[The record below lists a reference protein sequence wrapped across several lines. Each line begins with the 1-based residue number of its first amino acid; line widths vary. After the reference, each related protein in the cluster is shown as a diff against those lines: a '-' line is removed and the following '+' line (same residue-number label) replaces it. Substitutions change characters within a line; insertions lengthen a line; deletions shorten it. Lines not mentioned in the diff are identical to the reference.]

1 MYVPMQMS
9 GRRAVPNVPNVEST
23 CLVLLSNILHELTAA
38 VDFLPVFDCI
48 LIQVLQFVAHIS
60 AQRSSLPPP
69 AHSPLLSHDLL
80 MGLRQAGIVADFT

>member
-60 AQRSSLPPP
+60 AKRSPLPP
-69 AHSPLLSHDLL
+69 AQAPLLSLDLL